1 MSVGYKNK
9 AVASPLV
16 MATCKHIILIA
27 EDDPD
32 DQELIA
38 LAFSKVDPSLQLCI
52 VNDGKEALEYLQ
64 KTSEKGLPCV
74 ILLDYNMPELNG
86 AQVIQQL
93 SADSRFEN
101 VPKVILSTSSN
112 PLYIKECL
120 QKGAHAYKVKP
131 DDFEALVSIVKEMA
145 ALCKDAA

>member
-1 MSVGYKNK
+1 MTQCS
-9 AVASPLV
+9 
-16 MATCKHIILIA
+16 HIILIA

-38 LAFSKVDPSLQLCI
+38 MAFTIIDPSLKLHI
-52 VNDGKEALEYLQ
+52 VNDGKEALGYLQ
-64 KTSEKGLPCV
+64 RSSDLDLPCV
-74 ILLDYNMPELNG
+74 ILLDYNMPEFNG

-93 SADSRFEN
+93 STDKRFEF

-112 PLYIKECL
+112 PLYINDCL

-131 DDFEALVSIVKEMA
+131 VDFEELVTIAREMA
-145 ALCKDAA
+145 ALCIEAA

>member
-1 MSVGYKNK
+1 MTKC
-9 AVASPLV
+9 
-16 MATCKHIILIA
+16 THIILIA

-38 LAFSKVDPSLQLCI
+38 YAFTKIDPTLKLHI
-52 VNDGKEALEYLQ
+52 VNDGKEALDYLQ
-64 KTSEKGLPCV
+64 HVSDKGLPCV

-93 SADSRFEN
+93 GADQRFKN

-112 PLYIKECL
+112 PLYINECL
-120 QKGAHAYKVKP
+120 QKGAHAYRIKP
-131 DDFEALVSIVKEMA
+131 DGFEDLLTIAKEMA
-145 ALCKDAA
+145 LLCKEAA

>member
-1 MSVGYKNK
+1 MNK
-9 AVASPLV
+9 C
-16 MATCKHIILIA
+16 THIILIA

-38 LAFSKVDPSLQLCI
+38 MAFTKIDPSLKLHI
-52 VNDGKEALEYLQ
+52 VNDGKEALDYLKQ
-64 KTSEKGLPCV
+64 TSDLGLPCV

-93 SADSRFEN
+93 AADKRFEN

-112 PLYIKECL
+112 PLYINDCIE
-120 QKGAHAYKVKP
+120 KGAHAYKVKP
-131 DDFEALVSIVKEMA
+131 DDFEKLLMIVKEMA
-145 ALCKDAA
+145 ALCKEAA